1 MISMDFETYFFR
13 SMKMS
18 SDELFDGLMRRLP
31 ETKPVSWNQLVYDY
45 IGESHVVGPS
55 NIDRLVMEEMG
66 QEFET
71 KYRHLEQ
78 KYDRTR
84 EKSQESYDDH
94 CDLEHELES
103 LRTQLKKLDSDA
115 SEVRERWNDEINSLI
130 HFRRAWSTYVYN
142 VLHVQNE
149 IEEKALI
156 LKLSNELAQQA
167 KKGGRKVT
175 QSAAKIL
182 IKEAKINGFH
192 IPFAWS
198 ICYANARLI
207 YSGVRVYER

>member
-1 MISMDFETYFFR
+1 MDFETYFFR

-18 SDELFDGLMRRLP
+18 SHELFEELMRRLP
-31 ETKPVSWNQLVYDY
+31 ETKPVSWPGLAWDY
-45 IGESHVVGPS
+45 VEHPS
-55 NIDRLVMEEMG
+55 NIDQLVMEEMG
-66 QEFET
+66 QEFEI

-84 EKSQESYDDH
+84 EKSQESYDDY
-94 CDLEHELES
+94 CDLENELES
-103 LRTQLKKLDSDA
+103 LRNQLKKMDSDA
-115 SEVRERWNDEINSLI
+115 NSVREKWNVEISAQVR
-130 HFRRAWSTYVYN
+130 FRQAWSTYVYN

-175 QSAAKIL
+175 QTAAKAL
-182 IKEAKINGFH
+182 IKEAKTNGFH

-207 YSGVRVYER
+207 FSGVRVYER

>member
-1 MISMDFETYFFR
+1 MDFETYFFK
-13 SMKMS
+13 SMNMS
-18 SDELFDGLMRRLP
+18 SDELFDELMRRLP
-31 ETKPVSWNQLVYDY
+31 ETKPVSWPGLAWDY
-45 IGESHVVGPS
+45 VEHPS
-55 NIDRLVMEEMG
+55 NIDQLVMEEMG
-66 QEFET
+66 QEFEI

-84 EKSQESYDDH
+84 EKSQESYDDY
-94 CDLEHELES
+94 CDLENELES
-103 LRTQLKKLDSDA
+103 LRNQLKKMDSDA
-115 SEVRERWNDEINSLI
+115 SSVRGKWNVEISAQVR
-130 HFRRAWSTYVYN
+130 FRQAWSTYVYN

-149 IEEKALI
+149 IEEKVLI

-175 QSAAKIL
+175 QSAAKAL
-182 IKEAKINGFH
+182 IKEAKTNGFH

-207 YSGVRVYER
+207 FSGVRVYER

>member
-1 MISMDFETYFFR
+1 MDFETYFFK
-13 SMKMS
+13 SMNMS
-18 SDELFDGLMRRLP
+18 SDELFDKLMRRLS
-31 ETKPVSWNQLVYDY
+31 ETKPVSWPGLAWDY
-45 IGESHVVGPS
+45 VEHPS
-55 NIDRLVMEEMG
+55 NIDQLVMEEMG
-66 QEFET
+66 QEFEI

-84 EKSQESYDDH
+84 EKSQETYDDY
-94 CDLEHELES
+94 CDLENELES
-103 LRTQLKKLDSDA
+103 LRNQLKKMDSDA
-115 SEVRERWNDEINSLI
+115 SSVREKWNAEISAQVR
-130 HFRRAWSTYVYN
+130 FRQAWSTYVYN

-175 QSAAKIL
+175 QSAAKAL
-182 IKEAKINGFH
+182 IKEAKTNGFH

-207 YSGVRVYER
+207 FSGVRVYER

>member
-1 MISMDFETYFFR
+1 MDFETYFFK
-13 SMKMS
+13 SMNMS
-18 SDELFDGLMRRLP
+18 SDELFDELMRRLP
-31 ETKPVSWNQLVYDY
+31 ETKPVSWPGLAWDY
-45 IGESHVVGPS
+45 LEHPR
-55 NIDRLVMEEMG
+55 NIDQLVMEEMG
-66 QEFET
+66 QEFKI

-84 EKSQESYDDH
+84 EKSQESYDDY
-94 CDLEHELES
+94 CDLENELES
-103 LRTQLKKLDSDA
+103 LRNQLKKMDSDA
-115 SEVRERWNDEINSLI
+115 SSVREKWNVEISAQVR
-130 HFRRAWSTYVYN
+130 FRQAWSTYVYN

-175 QSAAKIL
+175 QSAAKAL
-182 IKEAKINGFH
+182 IKEAKTNGFH

-207 YSGVRVYER
+207 FSGVRVYER